1 MPTVAPHISKDTFVE
16 ILQDK
21 KLVQEDD
28 LLIFQTIYS
37 LDKQEA
43 SATDLARIIGWT
55 DKAAVVGRLVGLGM
69 RILKQ
74 YDIQQREREDGT
86 KSFWDFFF
94 TGYYKGTFFIY
105 QLKPELK
112 EALDECG
119 LTNNVKLISIQR
131 AYLFVWNPNNWH
143 QWKDPNHVPYIEQN
157 IEELQSTGK
166 VTLMWS
172 CRSHKSIRPGDRAFL
187 VRVGSNPRGIMASGK
202 VASEAFLSQHWS
214 GEDRDVPRVL
224 IEFDVLLNPDK
235 EPILTLDNL
244 DKGNLSKQ
252 TWTPQSSGIS
262 IKPEIVDELE
272 EEWFEFLRTQ
282 NIRYNPFL
290 ETADVAKIFVEGAAT
305 QITQTRY
312 ERNTQARKE
321 CLKHYGYSC
330 MVCDFN
336 FEKYYG
342 SIGYQFI
349 HVHHLTQVAGIKQE
363 YKVNP
368 IEDLR
373 PVCPNCHAMLHKD
386 NPPLTIEELKSRLNE
401 MNIKQTF
408 VQT

>member
-1 MPTVAPHISKDTFVE
+1 MTTVAPHISKDTFVE

-21 KLVQEDD
+21 KLVQPDD

-55 DKAAVVGRLVGLGM
+55 DKAAVVGRLVGLGK
-69 RILKQ
+69 RILKKH
-74 YDIQQREREDGT
+74 DIQQREREDGT
-86 KSFWDFFF
+86 KAFWDFFF

-105 QLKPELK
+105 RLKPELK
-112 EALDECG
+112 DALEECG
-119 LTNNVKLISIQR
+119 LTDNVKPISIQR
-131 AYLFVWNPNNWH
+131 TYLFAWNPDNWH
-143 QWKDPNHVPYIEQN
+143 QWTDPKNVPYIENN
-157 IEELQSTGK
+157 IEELKNTGK

-187 VRVGSNPRGIMASGK
+187 VRVGSIPRGIMASGK
-202 VASEAFLSQHWS
+202 VVSEPFLSPHWS
-214 GEDRDVPRVL
+214 GEDKDVPRVL

-235 EPILTLDNL
+235 EPILTLDNFEN
-244 DKGNLSKQ
+244 GNLSKQ

-262 IKPEIVDELE
+262 VKPELVDELE

-282 NIRYNPFL
+282 KVRYNPFS
-290 ETADVAKIFVEGAAT
+290 ETADTTKTFVEGSAT
-305 QITQTRY
+305 QVTQTRY
-312 ERNTQARKE
+312 ERNIHARRE

-336 FEKYYG
+336 FEKIYG

-349 HVHHLTQVAGIKQE
+349 HVHHLTQVSDKKQE

-368 IEDLR
+368 IADLR

-386 NPPLTIEELKSRLNE
+386 NPPLTIEELKTRL
-401 MNIKQTF
+401 K
-408 VQT
+408 